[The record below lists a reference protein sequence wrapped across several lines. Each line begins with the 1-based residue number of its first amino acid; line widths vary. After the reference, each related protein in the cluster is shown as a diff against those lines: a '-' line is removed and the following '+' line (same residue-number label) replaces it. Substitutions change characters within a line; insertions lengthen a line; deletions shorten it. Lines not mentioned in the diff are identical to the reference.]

1 MNLKKAPLQGRGKS
15 LGVANYCYGEEFVV
29 S

>member
-1 MNLKKAPLQGRGKS
+1 MSLKKAPLQGRGKG